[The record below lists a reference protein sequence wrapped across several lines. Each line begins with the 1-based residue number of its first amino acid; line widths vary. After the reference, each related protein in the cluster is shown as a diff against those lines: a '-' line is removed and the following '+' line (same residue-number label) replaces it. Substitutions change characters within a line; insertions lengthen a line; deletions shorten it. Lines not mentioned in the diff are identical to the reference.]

1 MTKTEKKIVKKQAE
15 KALTNAEVIKL
26 PGVGKEIS
34 DALAEI
40 QVKLSVKMRPG
51 SSADGQDPRML
62 ASVARYREFAPA
74 DATECLLAS
83 LCVGLQNAAMTS
95 LEHAAQMDM
104 LPARTE
110 ELKNATRAA
119 LAVANLLEALDRR
132 RGRGNRTVAVGQ
144 VNVATGGQAIVGN
157 VNSEVTH
164 STNPEGMENP
174 NSDLSLQAKK

>member
-51 SSADGQDPRML
+51 SSADGQHPRML

-95 LEHAAQMDM
+95 ARACGPDGHAPGAHR
-104 LPARTE
+104 RTE
-110 ELKNATRAA
+110 KRN
-119 LAVANLLEALDRR
+119 
-132 RGRGNRTVAVGQ
+132 
-144 VNVATGGQAIVGN
+144 
-157 VNSEVTH
+157 
-164 STNPEGMENP
+164 
-174 NSDLSLQAKK
+174 